1 MPLTRL
7 TKDKIKNDIIKLAEE
22 ISGEN
27 FMACYQCGR
36 CSAGC
41 PMVSEMD
48 LLPNE
53 VLRYAQLGLG
63 EAILDSKTIWV
74 CSSCFTCSVR
84 CPKGID
90 IARVMEAF
98 RQIKLRKNQDYI
110 PIKLIPKKEL
120 ENMPQ
125 IALVSYFRKLT
136 S

>member
-125 IALVSYFRKLT
+125 IALVSSFRKLT